1 MPFNFSFRKPKTYLL
16 MHKNIPVLSAEYDM
30 DKAEFTKLLE
40 VSNFEHVPYSARED
54 NTGSQE
60 CSDEV

>member
-40 VSNFEHVPYSARED
+40 VSNFELYHIP
-54 NTGSQE
+54 QE
-60 CSDEV
+60 KITQSI